1 MNKESI
7 QLLKNPELYPDEKY
21 LGEILQ
27 TGLFNTYLAFIRKLT
42 DLGLAWEWRYYND
55 GKAWLCKVTFKKKT
69 VAWVS
74 LWADFIKA
82 GFYFTEKNREGIL
95 SLGISQSLK
104 DSFSSAKPIGK
115 LLPLTLELA
124 TQESLKTFEIIAK
137 YKISTL

>member
-27 TGLFNTYLAFIRKLT
+27 TGLFNTYLEFIRKLT

-95 SLGISQSLK
+95 SLDISQSFK

>member
-27 TGLFNTYLAFIRKLT
+27 AGLFNTYLEFIRKLT

-95 SLGISQSLK
+95 SLDISQSFK

>member
-27 TGLFNTYLAFIRKLT
+27 NGLFNTYLAFIRKLT

-95 SLGISQSLK
+95 NLDISQSFK

>member
-27 TGLFNTYLAFIRKLT
+27 NGLFNTYLAFIRKLT
-42 DLGLAWEWRYYND
+42 DLGLALEWRYYND

-95 SLGISQSLK
+95 NLDISQSFK